1 MLLKPVGGKGQE
13 ALLGAPVRVIGLS
26 VAAAYLAA
34 GGSPVH
40 SATIGFNAGAGFN
53 PDAVPVA
60 PPAGVIA
67 RCVHPFPEEERLA
80 VAIGGDGIAFRAG
93 GCHACF
99 VRTVQG
105 LSGAAPSLRLQAL
118 GALAWQRI
126 VLGLADALGAFPGSV
141 LRCPEHA

>member
-1 MLLKPVGGKGQE
+1 MGGKGQE
-13 ALLGAPVRVIGLS
+13 ALLAAPVRVIGLP

-40 SATIGFNAGAGFN
+40 ATSLAFGATVEA
-53 PDAVPVA
+53 PTT
-60 PPAGVIA
+60 PPAGLVA
-67 RCVHPFPEEERLA
+67 RSVHAFPEDERLA

-99 VRTVQG
+99 VRTAQG
-105 LSGAAPSLRLQAL
+105 LSKADPSVRQQAL

-126 VLGLADALGAFPGSV
+126 VLGLADALGASPGSV
-141 LRCPEHA
+141 LRCAEHA